1 MPSEPPMPTREAV
14 GAYNNIVQRIPQST
28 LENEKGRVEY
38 VCRICSAKFF
48 LGQAYGGHMS
58 HHSKVKKKEQANSIS

>member
-1 MPSEPPMPTREAV
+1 MPMREVV
-14 GAYNNIVQRIPQST
+14 GSYNNIVQRMPHST

-48 LGQAYGGHMS
+48 SGQVYGGHMS
-58 HHSKVKKKEQANSIS
+58 HHSKVKKKEQANSIT